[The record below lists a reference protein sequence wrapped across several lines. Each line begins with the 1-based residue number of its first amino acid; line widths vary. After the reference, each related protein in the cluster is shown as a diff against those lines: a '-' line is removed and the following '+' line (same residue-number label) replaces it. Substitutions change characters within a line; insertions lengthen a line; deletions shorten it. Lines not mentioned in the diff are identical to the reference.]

1 MPDGPYLV
9 QFVDSIVASP
19 TVRLDLCSGAWILQ
33 PSSDLS
39 PPGLRRAVAST
50 LLADGAVIPASAYD
64 NRVLRLVLRLKDATA
79 SSDTSAQQVQKIARE
94 LNRATNIL
102 RWQPG
107 TTTPVFFRTL
117 RAEFDAL
124 YWDPVQ
130 KQCTVTI
137 PAEPFAYGLQQTPS
151 PITVSNDPAAG
162 AAGCFFDVTNVF
174 GDVDTPLFLT
184 RPVTNCGEQ
193 SLFAVRRRGTPSA
206 MPFLLQA
213 ESMTQGTDTTTQAN
227 SGTFSGAGNNYSRS
241 TFATGT
247 MTTRLS
253 TLKFPAAASVD
264 ARGQYRVFARVR
276 KNGSTST
283 ITIRTAFASSSGI
296 TTAITNDTVTV
307 TGTTVQMIDVG
318 TVSLPIGPDPIYNGL
333 DGTQLIVEGMYFRL
347 EAARVAGTDTLDI
360 DYFLFVPADDRL
372 CIVAWSP
379 TGPPGAADNLVL
391 DSFNEIAYG
400 YLASTGELC
409 STGIPYIV
417 GGPPMLTPGV
427 TNRVFHINEVQ
438 PATAETTWPTT
449 WSFQPYWWPRFL
461 FVAPVGS

>member
-1 MPDGPYLV
+1 MGQYFV
-9 QFVDSIVASP
+9 QFVDSISASP
-19 TVRLDLCSGAWILQ
+19 TVRLDLCSGVWVPH

-39 PPGLRRAVAST
+39 PPGLRRATAST
-50 LLADGAVIPASAYD
+50 LLADGGIIPAAAYE
-64 NRVLRLVLRLKDATA
+64 NRVIHLVLAPRSGMVDEDAIAGYVQRL
-79 SSDTSAQQVQKIARE
+79 ARE
-94 LNRATNIL
+94 LNRTSNIL
-102 RWQPG
+102 KWQPG
-107 TTTPVFFRTL
+107 NTTPVFFRTF
-117 RAEFDAL
+117 RAEFDSV
-124 YWDPVQ
+124 YWDKAEKVV
-130 KQCTVTI
+130 KVTI

-151 PITVSNDPAAG
+151 PITVSNDPAAVSN
-162 AAGCFFDVTNVF
+162 GCFFDITGVF

-253 TLKFPAAASVD
+253 TLKFPASASVD

-283 ITIRTAFASSSGI
+283 ITIRSAYASSSGI
-296 TTAITNDTVTV
+296 TTAITNDTQTV

-318 TVSLPIGPDPIYNGL
+318 TVSLPIGPDPVYNGL
-333 DGTQLIVEGMYFRL
+333 SGTELTVEGMYFRL

-360 DYFLFVPADDRL
+360 DYLLFVPADDRL

-379 TGPPGAADNLVL
+379 AGPPGAADNLVL
-391 DSFNEIAYG
+391 DSWNELAYG

-409 STGIPYIV
+409 STGNPYIV
-417 GGPPMLTPGV
+417 GGPPMLTPNV
-427 TNRVFHINEVQ
+427 TNRVFHINELAPQ
-438 PATAETTWPTT
+438 TAEPAFPTT
-449 WSFQPYWWPRFL
+449 FSMQPYWWPRYL
-461 FVAPVGS
+461 FCAPVGS